1 MRLALSVAADA
12 AVRGEVPVGA
22 VVLDRSGAVIASGGN
37 EREMTG
43 DVAAHAEIVAMR
55 RAAEALGQGWRL
67 PGCTMVVTLEPCVMC
82 AGAIVAAR
90 LERVVYG
97 AFDPKAGAVVS
108 RYRIG
113 SDGLLNHSFT
123 VTGGVLAE
131 ECGRLLREFFQNR
144 RRISVVKN
152 LTTE

>member
-22 VVLDRSGAVIASGGN
+22 VVLDRSGAVLASGGN

-97 AFDPKAGAVVS
+97 AFDPKAGAVTS
-108 RYRIG
+108 LW
-113 SDGLLNHSFT
+113 DLL
-123 VTGGVLAE
+123 GDP
-131 ECGRLLREFFQNR
+131 RLLHRP
-144 RRISVVKN
+144 SVVSGVMADAVAAQLKGFFD
-152 LTTE
+152 ERRD

>member
-1 MRLALSVAADA
+1 MRLALGVAADA

-67 PGCTMVVTLEPCVMC
+67 PGCTLVVTLEPCVMC

-97 AFDPKAGAVVS
+97 AFDPKAGAVTS
-108 RYRIG
+108 LW
-113 SDGLLNHSFT
+113 DLLRDP
-123 VTGGVLAE
+123 
-131 ECGRLLREFFQNR
+131 RLLHRPLVVSGVMADTVAAQLKCFFAER
-144 RRISVVKN
+144 RD
-152 LTTE
+152 

>member
-1 MRLALSVAADA
+1 MRLALGVAADA

-97 AFDPKAGAVVS
+97 AFDPKAGAVTS
-108 RYRIG
+108 LW
-113 SDGLLNHSFT
+113 DLLRDP
-123 VTGGVLAE
+123 
-131 ECGRLLREFFQNR
+131 RLLHRPLVVSGVMADTVAAQLKCFFAER
-144 RRISVVKN
+144 RD
-152 LTTE
+152 

>member
-22 VVLDRSGAVIASGGN
+22 VVLDRSGAVLASGGN

-67 PGCTMVVTLEPCVMC
+67 PGCTLVVTLEPCVMC

-97 AFDPKAGAVVS
+97 AFDPKTGAVTS
-108 RYRIG
+108 LW
-113 SDGLLNHSFT
+113 DLL
-123 VTGGVLAE
+123 GDP
-131 ECGRLLREFFQNR
+131 RLLHRP
-144 RRISVVKN
+144 SVVSGVMADAVAAQLKGFFA
-152 LTTE
+152 ERRD

>member
-1 MRLALSVAADA
+1 MRLALGAAADA
-12 AVRGEVPVGA
+12 AVQGEVPVGA
-22 VVLDRSGAVIASGGN
+22 VVLDRSGAVLASGGN

-67 PGCTMVVTLEPCVMC
+67 PGCTLVVTLEPCVMC

-97 AFDPKAGAVVS
+97 AFDPKAGAVTS
-108 RYRIG
+108 LW
-113 SDGLLNHSFT
+113 DLLRDP
-123 VTGGVLAE
+123 
-131 ECGRLLREFFQNR
+131 RLLHRPLVVSGVMADTVAAQLKCFFAER
-144 RRISVVKN
+144 RD
-152 LTTE
+152 

>member
-22 VVLDRSGAVIASGGN
+22 VVLDRSGAVLASGGN

-43 DVAAHAEIVAMR
+43 DVAAHAEIVAML

-67 PGCTMVVTLEPCVMC
+67 PGCTLVVTLEPCVMC

-97 AFDPKAGAVVS
+97 AFDPKAGAVTS
-108 RYRIG
+108 LW
-113 SDGLLNHSFT
+113 DLL
-123 VTGGVLAE
+123 GDP
-131 ECGRLLREFFQNR
+131 RLLHRP
-144 RRISVVKN
+144 SVVSGVMADAVAAQLKGFFA
-152 LTTE
+152 ERRD

>member
-1 MRLALSVAADA
+1 
-12 AVRGEVPVGA
+12 
-22 VVLDRSGAVIASGGN
+22 VLASGGN

-67 PGCTMVVTLEPCVMC
+67 PGCTLVVTLEPCVMC

-97 AFDPKAGAVVS
+97 AFDPKAGAVTS
-108 RYRIG
+108 LW
-113 SDGLLNHSFT
+113 DLL
-123 VTGGVLAE
+123 GDP
-131 ECGRLLREFFQNR
+131 RLLHRP
-144 RRISVVKN
+144 SVVSGVMADAVAAQLKGFFA
-152 LTTE
+152 ERRD

>member
-1 MRLALSVAADA
+1 MRLALGVAADA

-22 VVLDRSGAVIASGGN
+22 VVLDRSGAVLASGGN

-97 AFDPKAGAVVS
+97 AFDPKAGAVTS
-108 RYRIG
+108 LW
-113 SDGLLNHSFT
+113 DLL
-123 VTGGVLAE
+123 GDP
-131 ECGRLLREFFQNR
+131 RLLHRP
-144 RRISVVKN
+144 SVVSGVMADAVAAQLKGFFA
-152 LTTE
+152 ERRD

>member
-1 MRLALSVAADA
+1 MRLALGVAADA

-67 PGCTMVVTLEPCVMC
+67 PGCTLVVTLEPCVMC

-97 AFDPKAGAVVS
+97 AFDPKAGAVTS
-108 RYRIG
+108 LW
-113 SDGLLNHSFT
+113 DLL
-123 VTGGVLAE
+123 GDP
-131 ECGRLLREFFQNR
+131 RLLHRPLVVSGVMADTVAAQLKCFFAER
-144 RRISVVKN
+144 RD
-152 LTTE
+152 

>member
-1 MRLALSVAADA
+1 MRLALGVAADA

-67 PGCTMVVTLEPCVMC
+67 PGCTLVVTLEPCVMC

-97 AFDPKAGAVVS
+97 AFDPKAGAAASLWDLLGDPRLLHRPSVVS
-108 RYRIG
+108 
-113 SDGLLNHSFT
+113 
-123 VTGGVLAE
+123 GVMADAVAAQLKGFFAE
-131 ECGRLLREFFQNR
+131 R
-144 RRISVVKN
+144 RD
-152 LTTE
+152 

>member
-1 MRLALSVAADA
+1 MRLALGAAVDA
-12 AVRGEVPVGA
+12 AVQGEVPVGA
-22 VVLDRSGAVIASGGN
+22 VVLDRSGAVLASGGN

-67 PGCTMVVTLEPCVMC
+67 PGCTLVVTFEPCVMC

-97 AFDPKAGAVVS
+97 AFDPKAGAVTS
-108 RYRIG
+108 LW
-113 SDGLLNHSFT
+113 DLLRDP
-123 VTGGVLAE
+123 
-131 ECGRLLREFFQNR
+131 RLLHRPLVVSGVMADTVAAQLKCFFAER
-144 RRISVVKN
+144 RD
-152 LTTE
+152 

>member
-22 VVLDRSGAVIASGGN
+22 VVLDRSGAVLASGGN

-67 PGCTMVVTLEPCVMC
+67 PGCTLVVTLEPCVMC

-97 AFDPKAGAVVS
+97 AFDPKAGAVTS
-108 RYRIG
+108 LW
-113 SDGLLNHSFT
+113 DLLRDP
-123 VTGGVLAE
+123 
-131 ECGRLLREFFQNR
+131 RLLHRPLVVSGVMADTVAAQLKCFFAER
-144 RRISVVKN
+144 RD
-152 LTTE
+152 

>member
-37 EREMTG
+37 AREMAG

-67 PGCTMVVTLEPCVMC
+67 PGCTLVVTLEPCVMC

-97 AFDPKAGAVVS
+97 AFDPKAGAVTS
-108 RYRIG
+108 LW
-113 SDGLLNHSFT
+113 DLL
-123 VTGGVLAE
+123 GDP
-131 ECGRLLREFFQNR
+131 RLLHRP
-144 RRISVVKN
+144 SVVSGVMADAVAAQLKGFFA
-152 LTTE
+152 ERRD

>member
-37 EREMTG
+37 EREITG

-97 AFDPKAGAVVS
+97 AFDPKAGAVTS
-108 RYRIG
+108 LW
-113 SDGLLNHSFT
+113 DLL
-123 VTGGVLAE
+123 GDP
-131 ECGRLLREFFQNR
+131 RLLHRP
-144 RRISVVKN
+144 SVVSGVMADAVAAQLKGFFA
-152 LTTE
+152 ERRD

>member
-1 MRLALSVAADA
+1 MRLALRVAADA

-22 VVLDRSGAVIASGGN
+22 VVLDRSGAVLASGGN

-67 PGCTMVVTLEPCVMC
+67 PGCTLVVTLEPCVMC

-97 AFDPKAGAVVS
+97 AFDPKAGAVTS
-108 RYRIG
+108 LW
-113 SDGLLNHSFT
+113 DLL
-123 VTGGVLAE
+123 GDP
-131 ECGRLLREFFQNR
+131 RLLHRP
-144 RRISVVKN
+144 SVVSGVMADAVAAQLKGFFA
-152 LTTE
+152 ERRD

>member
-1 MRLALSVAADA
+1 MRLALGVAADA

-22 VVLDRSGAVIASGGN
+22 VVLDRSGAVLASGGN

-67 PGCTMVVTLEPCVMC
+67 PGCTLVVTLEPCVMC

-97 AFDPKAGAVVS
+97 AFDPKAGAVTS
-108 RYRIG
+108 LW
-113 SDGLLNHSFT
+113 DLLRDP
-123 VTGGVLAE
+123 
-131 ECGRLLREFFQNR
+131 RLLHRP
-144 RRISVVKN
+144 SVVSGVMADAVAAQLKGFFA
-152 LTTE
+152 ERRD